1 MNTQTH
7 PFINYGIAVVLAK
20 NNLTNP
26 DNITRQHLIDEIENG
41 INHFRVKPD
50 SAITNQVSVKYIYCN
65 EESGNPSKGVYLS
78 SSILA
83 IDKNAKQV
91 FAALKKIKIELAN
104 AKTKNIDITRSI
116 TPIAGEFA
124 NFGENSITRGKPK
137 TTLEIAS
144 LCLITTTTHKKPA
157 IAFKT
162 FKKAKAEIENLAIL
176 PDLSILELADFINLF
191 EQMRLQS
198 TINLM
203 VGNVNQTDKKPFR
216 PRIFD
221 GNFPN
226 APRSNALGAIGL
238 LSAIGSWAKDAK
250 KIDWANKVLDSLK
263 GRPIYLVGTK
273 TFDTY
278 TYNHYII
285 ELAKEN
291 RLSSIIDSIYFT
303 VLFNQGYRTS
313 KNRIPYQNYDMF
325 VSRFLQLFNRP
336 SFKDFLSFR
345 AEYPN
350 QLETLFK
357 TYFINMEKISE
368 AVVQSARELG
378 KWLNYAAYKV
388 ANSSIEDNA
397 QDRNNK
403 VREQKAKSLIEIESS
418 IFSARSGDA
427 LIFQAVTRAGRASG
441 LDAPAGAELF
451 MTQASTGDISL
462 ESAKHLLIAFSR
474 VRNKWEPKPNNT
486 ENIVDE
492 ESDDAESDD
501 FSDAQE

>member
-1 MNTQTH
+1 MSTQTH
-7 PFINYGIAVVLAK
+7 PYINYGIAIVLAK
-20 NNLTNP
+20 NNLANP
-26 DNITRQHLIDEIENG
+26 DDITRQHLIDEIENG

-50 SAITNQVSVKYIYCN
+50 SAIINQASVKFIYCN
-65 EESGNPSKGVYLS
+65 EESGNPSKGIYLS

-83 IDKNAKQV
+83 TDKSAKQV
-91 FAALKKIKIELAN
+91 FAALKKIKAELVN
-104 AKTKNIDITRSI
+104 TKAANIDITRSI

-124 NFGENSITRGKPK
+124 NFGANSISRGKPK
-137 TTLEIAS
+137 TNLETAS
-144 LCLITTTTHKKPA
+144 FCLITTTTHKKPA

-162 FKKAKAEIENLAIL
+162 YKKAKAEIENLAIL

-198 TINLM
+198 TANLM
-203 VGNVNQTDKKPFR
+203 VGNVNQNDKKPFR
-216 PRIFD
+216 PKVFD

-226 APRSNALGAIGL
+226 APRSNALGVVGLLGAIGT
-238 LSAIGSWAKDAK
+238 WAKDAA
-250 KIDWANKVLDSLK
+250 KIDWANKVLDSLID
-263 GRPIYLVGTK
+263 RPIYVVGTK

-291 RLSSIIDSIYFT
+291 KLSSIIDSIYYT
-303 VLFNQGYRTS
+303 VLFNQGYRNS

-388 ANSSIEDNA
+388 ANSSIEENA
-397 QDRNNK
+397 LDRESK
-403 VREQKAKSLIEIESS
+403 VRDLKAKSLIEIESS
-418 IFSARSGDA
+418 IFSARSGNA
-427 LIFQAVTRAGRASG
+427 LIFQAITRAGRASG
-441 LDAPAGAELF
+441 LDAPAEAELY
-451 MTQASTGDISL
+451 MTQASTGELSL

-474 VRNKWEPKPNNT
+474 VRNKWEAKPKITQSVTT
-486 ENIVDE
+486 EE
-492 ESDDAESDD
+492 FDDAENDD

>member
-1 MNTQTH
+1 MSTQMH

-20 NNLTNP
+20 NNLVNP

-41 INHFRVKPD
+41 INHFRVKP
-50 SAITNQVSVKYIYCN
+50 SLAIINQAFVKFIYCD

-78 SSILA
+78 SSVLA
-83 IDKNAKQV
+83 TDKNAKQV
-91 FAALKKIKIELAN
+91 FAALKKIKLELAN
-104 AKTKNIDITRSI
+104 AKAATIDITRSI

-124 NFGENSITRGKPK
+124 NFGANSISRGKPK
-137 TTLEIAS
+137 TNLETAS
-144 LCLITTTTHKKPA
+144 FCLITTTTHKKPA

-176 PDLSILELADFINLF
+176 PDLSLLELVDFINLF

-198 TINLM
+198 TANLM
-203 VGNVNQTDKKPFR
+203 VGNVNQDDKKPFR
-216 PRIFD
+216 PKIFD

-226 APRSNALGAIGL
+226 APRSNALGVVGLLGAIGTW
-238 LSAIGSWAKDAK
+238 AKNAQQISWA
-250 KIDWANKVLDSLK
+250 NNVLDSLK
-263 GRPIYLVGTK
+263 DRPIYVLGTK

-291 RLSSIIDSIYFT
+291 KLSSIIDSFYYT
-303 VLFNQGYRTS
+303 VLFNQGYRNN

-325 VSRFLQLFNRP
+325 VSGFLQLFSRP

-345 AEYPN
+345 AEYPY

-388 ANSSIEDNA
+388 ANNNIEENA

-427 LIFQAVTRAGRASG
+427 LIFQAITRAGRASG
-441 LDAPAGAELF
+441 LDAPAEAELF
-451 MTQASTGDISL
+451 MTQASTGEISL

-474 VRNKWEPKPNNT
+474 VRNKWEPKPNDT
-486 ENIVDE
+486 VGIATE
-492 ESDDAESDD
+492 ESVDTEDDD